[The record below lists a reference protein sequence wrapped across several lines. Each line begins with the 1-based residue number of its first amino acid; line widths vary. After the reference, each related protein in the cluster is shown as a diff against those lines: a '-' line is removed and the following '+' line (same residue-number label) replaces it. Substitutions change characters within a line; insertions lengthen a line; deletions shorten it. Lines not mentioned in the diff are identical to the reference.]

1 MQLVTLFSVFLLV
14 IVSLFSRKAIT
25 FFTLISMQMICND
38 WYNSLLRARKEP
50 GASLLQNENVW
61 SRFIAYLTTKHFHF
75 VKERQWICFTHLK
88 SCFSSSSLLTILVFH
103 LTALPLERE
112 LRTPALWGSPGMI
125 YHAREQQR
133 QRLWGENTYMLE
145 QKADQS
151 GWSRMN
157 KRKTSAEW
165 G

>member
-1 MQLVTLFSVFLLV
+1 MVLNNTFYPDLITMQLVTLFSVFLFV

-25 FFTLISMQMICND
+25 FFTLISLQMLCND

-61 SRFIAYLTTKHFHF
+61 LSDK
-75 VKERQWICFTHLK
+75 QWICFTHLK
-88 SCFSSSSLLTILVFH
+88 SCFSSSSLLCIWVFH

-125 YHAREQQR
+125 YHATEQQR
-133 QRLWGENTYMLE
+133 QRVWGENMYMLE
-145 QKADQS
+145 QKEDQS
-151 GWSRMN
+151 AWSRMN

>member
-1 MQLVTLFSVFLLV
+1 MVLNNTFYPDLIIMQLVTLFSVFLLV

-61 SRFIAYLTTKHFHF
+61 LSD
-75 VKERQWICFTHLK
+75 RQWICFTHLK

>member
-1 MQLVTLFSVFLLV
+1 MVLNNPFYPDLIIMQLVTLFSVFLLV

-61 SRFIAYLTTKHFHF
+61 LSD
-75 VKERQWICFTHLK
+75 RQWICFTHLK

>member
-1 MQLVTLFSVFLLV
+1 MVLNNTFYPDLIIMQLVILFSVFLLV

-61 SRFIAYLTTKHFHF
+61 LSD
-75 VKERQWICFTHLK
+75 RQWICFTHLK
-88 SCFSSSSLLTILVFH
+88 SCFSSSSLLTISVFH

>member
-1 MQLVTLFSVFLLV
+1 MVLNNTFYPDLIIMQLVTLFSVFLLV

-61 SRFIAYLTTKHFHF
+61 LSDRH
-75 VKERQWICFTHLK
+75 WICFTHLK

-103 LTALPLERE
+103 LTALPLGRE

>member
-1 MQLVTLFSVFLLV
+1 MVLNNTFYPDLIIMQLVILFSVFLLV

-61 SRFIAYLTTKHFHF
+61 LSD
-75 VKERQWICFTHLK
+75 RQWICFTHLK

>member
-1 MQLVTLFSVFLLV
+1 MVLNNTFYPDLIIMQLVTLFSVFLLV
-14 IVSLFSRKAIT
+14 IVSLFSRKAII

-61 SRFIAYLTTKHFHF
+61 LSD
-75 VKERQWICFTHLK
+75 RQWICFTHLK